1 MAIETR
7 LPDDVG
13 ISRSLTIDRLYLA
26 KVIRIYTSISRIMSN
41 SWWEIKITCI
51 PDLEENIFWRLTEF
65 GCKGMSTQA
74 QDQELL
80 ISAYIPQPQAKLL
93 QVSDLSLRL
102 QKDAREMGYPQPVTK
117 CNLIDEE
124 DWSSSWKQHWQA
136 QPIGDRL
143 IINPAWLSLPTDPD
157 RIVLQLDPGVAFG
170 TGTHATTQLCLE
182 ALEMRIQPNT
192 SLTVADLG
200 CGSGILSTAAVLL
213 GATQVYAVDNDPLA
227 VKATGE
233 NRNLNLIPPEKL
245 IVDLGSIEELQAM
258 LPGPI
263 DGFVCNI
270 LADVIIQLAPSMA
283 ALVKPKGWAILS
295 GILSSQVADV
305 SHVLEQHGWVVGT
318 VWNRQEWSCINLK
331 HK

>member
-1 MAIETR
+1 M
-7 LPDDVG
+7 
-13 ISRSLTIDRLYLA
+13 
-26 KVIRIYTSISRIMSN
+26 
-41 SWWEIKITCI
+41 
-51 PDLEENIFWRLTEF
+51 
-65 GCKGMSTQA
+65 
-74 QDQELL
+74 
-80 ISAYIPQPQAKLL
+80 
-93 QVSDLSLRL
+93 
-102 QKDAREMGYPQPVTK
+102 
-117 CNLIDEE
+117 
-124 DWSSSWKQHWQA
+124 
-136 QPIGDRL
+136 
-143 IINPAWLSLPTDPD
+143 
-157 RIVLQLDPGVAFG
+157 
-170 TGTHATTQLCLE
+170 
-182 ALEMRIQPNT
+182 
-192 SLTVADLG
+192 
-200 CGSGILSTAAVLL
+200 L

-245 IVDLGSIEELQAM
+245 VVDLGSIEELQAM

>member
-1 MAIETR
+1 
-7 LPDDVG
+7 
-13 ISRSLTIDRLYLA
+13 
-26 KVIRIYTSISRIMSN
+26 MSN
-41 SWWEIKITCI
+41 SWWEIKIDCVS
-51 PDLEENIFWRLTEF
+51 DLEENIFWRLSEF
-65 GCKGMSTQA
+65 GCKGMSTQPRD
-74 QDQELL
+74 QDLL
-80 ISAYIPQPQAKLL
+80 ISAYIPQVQVKLL
-93 QVSDLSLRL
+93 AVSDLSLQL
-102 QKDAREMGYPQPVTK
+102 EEDAREIGCPVPVTR

-143 IINPAWLSLPTDPD
+143 LINPAWLEPPTDSD
-157 RIVLQLDPGVAFG
+157 RIILTLDPGVAFG

-182 ALEMRIQPNT
+182 ALEMRLQPGTN
-192 SLTVADLG
+192 LTIADIG
-200 CGSGILSTAAVLL
+200 CGSGILSTAALLL
-213 GATQVYAVDNDPLA
+213 GAQQVYAVDNDPLA

-233 NRNLNLIPPEKL
+233 NRDLNSIASEKL
-245 IVDLGSIEELQAM
+245 IVELGSIEQLQLM
-258 LPGPI
+258 LSTPV

-270 LADVIIQLAPSMA
+270 LSDVIIQLAPAMA

-305 SHVLEQHGWVVGT
+305 SNVLEQQGWIVGT